1 VLWFL
6 EGIVSVLLSIL
17 RKIDKS
23 GKIIEFNGRNMTRTR
38 FKEITNWAKIGF
50 C

>member
-23 GKIIEFNGRNMTRTR
+23 GKIIEFNGRNMKKVR
-38 FKEITNWAKIGF
+38 K
-50 C
+50 